1 MRFITDKEQVKK
13 GLIIFRR
20 GDVAHDEFYCRVRIK
35 NEDRYKTISLR
46 RADRQT
52 ARDLALDADSDIRNR
67 LKYDYPIFNRS
78 FAQVAEEYANAQ
90 QRRANVGEVSQARV
104 MNVKNKINGPL
115 KDYVGSTQIHL
126 IGQDRWADYPLWR
139 REHGLGRRNSI
150 ISDSTIRIEM
160 SIFAAIMRYAIG
172 KKYVP
177 ASNRFEGMPK
187 LKSNRRDEFTLEEY
201 RKLHTVGR
209 KWVREATTP
218 QGTWYRQMCYN
229 FILIMCNTGMRPP
242 EAKNLRWKD
251 ISTAKDKDGQEILVI
266 YVHGKGKE
274 RKLIAPTSV
283 GKYLDRVRELSKATK
298 PDDAVFTIINGK
310 AAVWLYRDTVE
321 ELLKYAKLRD
331 GPSGIPR
338 TTYCFRHTYA
348 TLRLSAGVDVY
359 ILAQQ
364 MGTSVKMIEQH
375 YGHVNTIK
383 HADRVLMGIGG
394 WDAMHAEMNAEID
407 AEESK
412 AKAVASIKAAQ
423 PAKAKRA
430 AKPHRS
436 KRQPASKSGRV
447 R

>member
-1 MRFITDKEQVKK
+1 MGFILDKEQVKK

-46 RADRQT
+46 TSDRQT
-52 ARDLALDADSDIRNR
+52 ARDLALEADSDIRNR
-67 LKYDYPIFNRS
+67 LKYEIPVFNRS

-90 QRRANVGEVSQARV
+90 QRRANVGEVSQARAK
-104 MNVKNKINGPL
+104 NVKNKIDGPL
-115 KDYVGSTQIHL
+115 NAYVGSTQIHL

-139 REHGLGRRNSI
+139 RENGLGRRNSV
-150 ISDSTIRIEM
+150 ISDATIRIEM
-160 SIFAAIMRYAIG
+160 SIFAAIMRYAIS

-187 LKSNRRDEFTLEEY
+187 LKSSRRDEFTLEEY
-201 RKLHTVGR
+201 RKLYNKGR
-209 KWVREATTP
+209 KWMREATTP
-218 QGTWYRQMCYN
+218 QGVWYRQVCYN
-229 FILIMCNTGMRPP
+229 FILVMCNTGMRPP
-242 EAKNLRWKD
+242 EAKNLRWRD
-251 ISTAKDKDGQEILVI
+251 ITAATDKDGQQILVI
-266 YVHGKGKE
+266 YVRGKGKE

-283 GKYLDRVRELSKATK
+283 STYLDRVRALSKATAA
-298 PDDAVFTIINGK
+298 DDPVFTIINGK
-310 AAVWLYRDTVE
+310 PAKWLYRDTVE
-321 ELLKYAKLRD
+321 ELLKYADLRD

-348 TLRLSAGVDVY
+348 TLRLSSGVDVY

-394 WDAMHAEMNAEID
+394 WDAMHVEMNAEID
-407 AEESK
+407 AAEQK
-412 AKAVASIKAAQ
+412 AKAVQSIKAKQ
-423 PAKAKRA
+423 VTNPRRPKR
-430 AKPHRS
+430 
-436 KRQPASKSGRV
+436 
-447 R
+447 

>member
-1 MRFITDKEQVKK
+1 MSFILDKEQVKK

-35 NEDRYKTISLR
+35 NEDRYKTISLHTS
-46 RADRQT
+46 DRQT
-52 ARDLALDADSDIRNR
+52 ARDLALEADSDIRNR
-67 LKYDYPIFNRS
+67 LKYDFPVFNRS

-90 QRRANVGEVSQARV
+90 QRRANVGEVSQARAK
-104 MNVKNKINGPL
+104 NVKNKIDGPL
-115 KDYVGSTQIHL
+115 NAYVGSTQIHL

-139 REHGLGRRNSI
+139 RENGLGRRNSV

-187 LKSNRRDEFTLEEY
+187 LKSSRRDEFTLEEY
-201 RKLHTVGR
+201 RKLYNSGR
-209 KWVREATTP
+209 KWMREATTP
-218 QGTWYRQMCYN
+218 QGVWYRQVCYN

-242 EAKNLRWKD
+242 EAKNLRWRD
-251 ISTAKDKDGQEILVI
+251 ITAAKDKDGQDILVI
-266 YVHGKGKE
+266 FVRGKGKE

-283 GKYLDRVRELSKATK
+283 STYLDRVRALSKATA
-298 PDDAVFTIINGK
+298 PDDPVFTIINGK
-310 AAVWLYRDTVE
+310 PAKWLYRDTVE
-321 ELLKYAKLRD
+321 ELLKYADLRD

-348 TLRLSAGVDVY
+348 TLRLSSGVDVY

-394 WDAMHAEMNAEID
+394 WDAMHVEMNAEID
-407 AEESK
+407 AAEQK
-412 AKAVASIKAAQ
+412 AKSVQSIKAKQ
-423 PAKAKRA
+423 TTNPRRPKR
-430 AKPHRS
+430 
-436 KRQPASKSGRV
+436 
-447 R
+447 

>member
-1 MRFITDKEQVKK
+1 MGFILDKEQVKK

-35 NEDRYKTISLR
+35 NEDRYKTISLHTS
-46 RADRQT
+46 DRQT
-52 ARDLALDADSDIRNR
+52 ARDLALEADSDIRNR
-67 LKYDYPIFNRS
+67 LKYDVPVFNRS

-90 QRRANVGEVSQARV
+90 QRRANVGEVSQARAK
-104 MNVKNKINGPL
+104 NVKNKIDGPL
-115 KDYVGSTQIHL
+115 NAYVGSTQIHL

-139 REHGLGRRNSI
+139 RENGLGRRNSV
-150 ISDSTIRIEM
+150 ISDATIRIEM
-160 SIFAAIMRYAIG
+160 SIFAAIMRYAIS

-187 LKSNRRDEFTLEEY
+187 LKSSRRDEFTLEEY
-201 RKLHTVGR
+201 RKLYNKGR
-209 KWVREATTP
+209 KWMREATTP
-218 QGTWYRQMCYN
+218 QGVWYRQVCYN

-242 EAKNLRWKD
+242 EAKNLRWRD
-251 ISTAKDKDGQEILVI
+251 ITAATDKDGQQILVI
-266 YVHGKGKE
+266 YVRGKGKE

-283 GKYLDRVRELSKATK
+283 STYLDRVRALSKATA
-298 PDDAVFTIINGK
+298 PDDPVFTIINGK
-310 AAVWLYRDTVE
+310 PAKWLYRDTVE
-321 ELLKYAKLRD
+321 ELLKYADLRD

-348 TLRLSAGVDVY
+348 TLRLSSGVDVY

-394 WDAMHAEMNAEID
+394 WDAMHVEMNAEID
-407 AEESK
+407 AAEQK
-412 AKAVASIKAAQ
+412 AKAVQSIKAKQ
-423 PAKAKRA
+423 T
-430 AKPHRS
+430 AKPRRP
-436 KRQPASKSGRV
+436 KR
-447 R
+447 

>member
-1 MRFITDKEQVKK
+1 MRFITDKEQIKP

-20 GDVAHDEFYCRVRIK
+20 GDVEHNNFYCRIRIR
-35 NEDRYKTISLR
+35 NEDRYKTISLHTS
-46 RADRQT
+46 DRQT
-52 ARDLALDADSDIRNR
+52 ARDLAMDQDADIRFR
-67 LKYDYPIFNRS
+67 VKHDVPVFNRPFS
-78 FAQVAEEYANAQ
+78 QVAAEYAEAQ
-90 QRRANVGEVSQARV
+90 QRRANAGEVSQARA
-104 MNVKNKINGPL
+104 MNVKNKVDGPL
-115 KDYVGSTQIHL
+115 NTYVGSTQVHL
-126 IGQDRWADYPLWR
+126 IGQDRWSNYPLWR
-139 REHGLGRRNSI
+139 RENGKGRRDTI

-160 SIFAAIMRYAIG
+160 SIFAAIMNFAIA

-177 ASNRFEGMPK
+177 ASHRFEGMPK
-187 LKSNRRDEFTLEEY
+187 LKTNRRDEFTLEEY
-201 RKLHTVGR
+201 RKLHTTGR
-209 KWVREATTP
+209 KWMKEATTP
-218 QGTWYRQMCYN
+218 QGVWYRQICYN

-251 ISTAKDKDGQEILVI
+251 ISTATDKDGRDILVI
-266 YVHGKGKE
+266 YVQGKGKT
-274 RKLIAPTSV
+274 RKLIAPKSV
-283 GKYLDRVRELSKATK
+283 GVYFERVRALSKATK
-298 PDDAVFTIINGK
+298 PDDNVFTIINGK
-310 AAVWLYRDTVE
+310 PAVWLYRDTVE

-383 HADRVLMGIGG
+383 HADMVLMGIGG
-394 WDAMHAEMNAEID
+394 WEAMHAEMDAEIA

-412 AKAVASIKAAQ
+412 AKAVQSIKAKQAV
-423 PAKAKRA
+423 
-430 AKPHRS
+430 KPHRS
-436 KRQPASKSGRV
+436 KRKPASKSGRV

>member
-46 RADRQT
+46 TSDRQT
-52 ARDLALDADSDIRNR
+52 ARDLALEADSDIRNR
-67 LKYDYPIFNRS
+67 LKYEIPVFNRS

-90 QRRANVGEVSQARV
+90 QRRANVGEVSQARAA
-104 MNVKNKINGPL
+104 NVKNKVDGPL
-115 KDYVGSTQIHL
+115 NAYVGSTQIHL
-126 IGQDRWADYPLWR
+126 IGPDRWTDYPLWR
-139 REHGLGRRNSI
+139 RENGKGRRNGI
-150 ISDSTIRIEM
+150 ISDATIRIEM
-160 SIFAAIMRYAIG
+160 SIFAAIMRFAIG

-187 LKSNRRDEFTLEEY
+187 LKSSRRDEFTLEEY

-242 EAKNLRWKD
+242 EAKNLRWRD
-251 ISTAKDKDGQEILVI
+251 ISTARDKDGQEILVI
-266 YVHGKGKE
+266 YVQGKGKT

-283 GKYLDRVRELSKATK
+283 GKYLDRVRDLSKATK
-298 PDDAVFTIINGK
+298 PDDPVFTIINGK
-310 AAVWLYRDTVE
+310 PAVWLYRDTVE
-321 ELLKYAKLRD
+321 ELLKYANLRD

-407 AEESK
+407 EQEAS
-412 AKAVASIKAAQ
+412 AKAVSSIKAKQ
-423 PAKAKRA
+423 A
-430 AKPHRS
+430 AKPRRT
-436 KRQPASKSGRV
+436 KR
-447 R
+447 

>member
-1 MRFITDKEQVKK
+1 MRFITDKEQLKP

-20 GDVAHDEFYCRVRIK
+20 GDVGHDNFYCRVRIQ

-46 RADRQT
+46 TADRHA
-52 ARDLALDADSDIRNR
+52 ARDQALDQYADIRFR
-67 LKYDYPIFNRS
+67 VKHDVPVFNRPFS
-78 FAQVAEEYANAQ
+78 QVAEEYAEAQ
-90 QRRANVGEVSQARV
+90 QRRANAGEVSQERV
-104 MNVKNKINGPL
+104 ANIKNKIKGPL
-115 KDYVGSTQIHL
+115 NDYVGSTQVHL
-126 IGQDRWADYPLWR
+126 IGQDRWSDYPLWR
-139 REHGLGRRNSI
+139 RENGKGRRNAI

-160 SIFAAIMRYAIG
+160 SMFAAIMNYAIG

-177 ASNRFEGMPK
+177 ASHRFEGMPK

-201 RKLHTVGR
+201 RKLHTTGR

-218 QGTWYRQMCYN
+218 QGIWYRQMCYN
-229 FILIMCNTGMRPP
+229 FLLIMCNTGMRPP
-242 EAKNLRWKD
+242 EAKNLRWRD
-251 ISTAKDKDGQEILVI
+251 ITTAKDKDGQEILVI
-266 YVHGKGKE
+266 YVRGKGKE
-274 RKLIAPTSV
+274 RKLIAPISV

-310 AAVWLYRDTVE
+310 PAVWLYRDTVE
-321 ELLKYAKLRD
+321 ELLKYTDLRD

-383 HADRVLMGIGG
+383 HAAHVLMGIGG
-394 WDAMHAEMNAEID
+394 WDAMHDQMNAEID
-407 AEESK
+407 AEEGK
-412 AKAVASIKAAQ
+412 AKAAQ
-423 PAKAKRA
+423 SVKAKQA
-430 AKPHRS
+430 AKPRRS
-436 KRQPASKSGRV
+436 KPKR
-447 R
+447 

>member
-1 MRFITDKEQVKK
+1 MGFILDKEQVKK

-46 RADRQT
+46 TSDRQT
-52 ARDLALDADSDIRNR
+52 ARDLALEADSDIRNR
-67 LKYDYPIFNRS
+67 LKYDVPVFNRS

-90 QRRANVGEVSQARV
+90 QRRANVGEVSQARAK
-104 MNVKNKINGPL
+104 NVRNKIDGPL
-115 KDYVGSTQIHL
+115 SAYVGSTQIHL

-139 REHGLGRRNSI
+139 RENGLGRRNSV
-150 ISDSTIRIEM
+150 ISDATIRIEM
-160 SIFAAIMRYAIG
+160 SIFAAIMRYAIS

-187 LKSNRRDEFTLEEY
+187 LKSSRRDEFTLEEY
-201 RKLHTVGR
+201 RKLYNKGR
-209 KWVREATTP
+209 KWMREATTP
-218 QGTWYRQMCYN
+218 QGVWYRQVCYN

-242 EAKNLRWKD
+242 EAKNLRWRD
-251 ISTAKDKDGQEILVI
+251 ITTAKDKDGQQILVI
-266 YVHGKGKE
+266 YVRGKGKE

-283 GKYLDRVRELSKATK
+283 STYLDRVRALSKATAL
-298 PDDAVFTIINGK
+298 DDPVFTIINGK
-310 AAVWLYRDTVE
+310 PAKWLYRDTVE
-321 ELLKYAKLRD
+321 ELLKYADLRD

-348 TLRLSAGVDVY
+348 TLRLSSGVDVY

-394 WDAMHAEMNAEID
+394 WDAMHVEMNAEID
-407 AEESK
+407 AAEQK
-412 AKAVASIKAAQ
+412 AKAVQSIKAKQ
-423 PAKAKRA
+423 T
-430 AKPHRS
+430 AKPRRS
-436 KRQPASKSGRV
+436 KR
-447 R
+447 